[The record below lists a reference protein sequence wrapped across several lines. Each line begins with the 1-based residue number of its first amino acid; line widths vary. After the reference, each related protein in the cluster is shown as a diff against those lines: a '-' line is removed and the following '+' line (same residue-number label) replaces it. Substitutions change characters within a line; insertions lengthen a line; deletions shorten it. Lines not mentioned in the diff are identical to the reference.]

1 MIEAK
6 EELIDV
12 NVLMAVQLLVELAT
26 STQDPKF
33 LSQIHQSILFD
44 FRIWSR
50 SQFTVQIGHIQYLS
64 TLIKSDRKYFRKKF
78 GVQYF
83 LDVIRAHYC
92 THENLSPVDCKTI
105 RVALLGEEK
114 FIA

>member
-1 MIEAK
+1 M
-6 EELIDV
+6 
-12 NVLMAVQLLVELAT
+12 
-26 STQDPKF
+26 
-33 LSQIHQSILFD
+33 
-44 FRIWSR
+44 
-50 SQFTVQIGHIQYLS
+50 QIGHIQYLS

-114 FIA
+114 GGGKFQTSEFPTTVARHLRVNIFMILKAYTM

>member
-1 MIEAK
+1 MIFRTNIK
-6 EELIDV
+6 SLFYSFFF
-12 NVLMAVQLLVELAT
+12 QG
-26 STQDPKF
+26 KF